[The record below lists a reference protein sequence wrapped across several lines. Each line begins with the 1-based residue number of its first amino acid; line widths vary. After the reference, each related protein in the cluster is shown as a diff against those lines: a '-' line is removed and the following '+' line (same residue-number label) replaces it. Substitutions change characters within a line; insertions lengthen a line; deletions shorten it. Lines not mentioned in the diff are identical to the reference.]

1 MASWGAESKI
11 LKNSK
16 WPPLPVNFFK
26 ISDFDE
32 ILYLRVS
39 KDGGF
44 KKFKNF
50 KMAATSG
57 KISTFSDFN
66 QIFYLRVL
74 NDGKFRR
81 VKKNLT
87 PPPKKNLTS
96 KKKTKKNLKK
106 LCKINIYVYM
116 KET

>member
-1 MASWGAESKI
+1 MTSWGAESKI

-50 KMAATSG
+50 KMAATSR

-81 VKKNLT
+81 VKK
-87 PPPKKNLTS
+87 KNLTS
-96 KKKTKKNLKK
+96 QKKTKKNLQKF
-106 LCKINIYVYM
+106 CKINIYVYM